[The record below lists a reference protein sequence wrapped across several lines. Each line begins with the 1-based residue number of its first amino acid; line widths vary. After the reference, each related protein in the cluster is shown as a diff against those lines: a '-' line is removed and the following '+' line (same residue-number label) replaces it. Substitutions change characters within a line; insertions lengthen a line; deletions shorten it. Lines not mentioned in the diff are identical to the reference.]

1 MGKVSSN
8 KTTIIVGILILL
20 AVVVPAGW
28 YLVQLQTENNT
39 LHEALQHNHQQMKIF
54 QEDLKELKHQAAN
67 AREERVEQERKL
79 QFKIVELRRHNEH
92 LLRKLKYTQYD
103 FVERSELLA
112 SQEERLESLTQEIAS
127 IKKALQKQILE
138 NRGLQQRI
146 ASLKKIRTFAKRST
160 RKPLEIDPMDL
171 LAKESFGKRLV
182 DIKKENLFKI
192 AEENLGKPYVWGAI
206 GPSAFDCSGFTS
218 YVYNKLGVHIP
229 RTARQQAQYGE
240 LVDKSALKTGDLVFF
255 DTDFHREGI
264 DHVGIYI
271 GGNRFIHASS
281 AKKKVIVTSM
291 DKKFYSERFRLARRI
306 N

>member
-1 MGKVSSN
+1 MGRVSSN
-8 KTTIIVGILILL
+8 KIIIIVSLLMML

-28 YLVQLQTENNT
+28 YLVQLQAENNT
-39 LHEALQHNHQQMKIF
+39 LHEALQHNRQQMRIF
-54 QEDLKELKHQAAN
+54 QEDLRELKLQAAN
-67 AREERVEQERKL
+67 ARAERVEQERKL

-103 FVERSELLA
+103 YVERSELLA
-112 SQEERLESLTQEIAS
+112 SQEERLESLTQEIATTQ
-127 IKKALQKQILE
+127 KVLQKQISE
-138 NRGLQQRI
+138 NRRLQQRI
-146 ASLKKIRTFAKRST
+146 ASLKKIRTLAKRPI
-160 RKPLEIDPMDL
+160 RMPLGVDPMGL
-171 LAKESFGKRLV
+171 LAKESFTEQRT
-182 DIKKENLFKI
+182 DIKKENLFRI

-229 RTARQQAQYGE
+229 RTARQQAQYGK

-255 DTDFHREGI
+255 DTDLHREGI

-271 GGNRFIHASS
+271 GDNRFIHASS

-291 DKKFYSERFRLARRI
+291 DKKFYSERFKLARRI